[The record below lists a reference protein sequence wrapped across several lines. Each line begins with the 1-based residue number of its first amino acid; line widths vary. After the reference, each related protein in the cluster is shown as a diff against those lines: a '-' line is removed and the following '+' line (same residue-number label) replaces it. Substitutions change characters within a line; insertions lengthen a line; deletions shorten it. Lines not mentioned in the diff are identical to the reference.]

1 MLSGWLRACALVV
14 IGLVSVT
21 TLADEKN
28 KTAIVVGAGLAGL
41 TAAYELQA
49 KGWQVTVL
57 EARPSLGGRS
67 GLATSEWIGNA
78 KTQPVLNRYLDSF
91 KIQSV
96 AAPEFVRTPSYLI
109 DGAYFTQA
117 ELALKQPATA
127 EAIKRYTETL
137 DNLARSVENPENP
150 AANSTLFALDQINVA
165 NWLDRLSLP
174 PTARQLINQEIRT
187 RYDEPSRLSLLY
199 FAQQSRVHRVADE
212 RDRRAARLPGGSV
225 VLAQA
230 FANQIKTIK
239 TNSPVSAIVQDKTS
253 VTVKA
258 GATSYTADYVVVAV
272 PLRSLS
278 KIQMTPALDA
288 QHLAALKSTNYGWR
302 DQIMLKFKTPVWDSK
317 ARLSGEIFS
326 NTGLGMLWIEPALKG
341 GANVVINLS
350 GDNARIMQA
359 FGDKQLVD
367 QVLIRLH
374 AFYPQARGAYT
385 GYEIRRY
392 SVDPSTGGSYL
403 AYGPGQ
409 ISKFWRM
416 WEKPVQRMTFAGE
429 HTDTLYPG
437 SLEGALR
444 SGQRAAG
451 QVVDLAAGKS
461 FEPVKVVPPAAP
473 GAVKPKSEGNFFSNM
488 FGGSSDK
495 VEEKKPEPAKAA
507 EESKAQEKKG
517 FFSNLFGSDEPE
529 VKPAEKAPEPAP
541 VVAPVPVAPVVA
553 PAVEPAKAAPAKVE
567 PAKKAPAAKPP
578 VKKEAAKKEP
588 VKKAP
593 AKSAEA
599 KKTPA
604 KTEAAKKAPVK
615 PKAETAPAGTAEP
628 KN

>member
-28 KTAIVVGAGLAGL
+28 KTAIVVGAGLSGL

-57 EARPSLGGRS
+57 EARPSPGGRS

-78 KTQPVLNRYLDSF
+78 KSQPVLNRYLDAF
-91 KIQSV
+91 KLQSV
-96 AAPEFVRTPSYLI
+96 PAPEFVRTPSYLI
-109 DGAYFTQA
+109 DGAYFTEA
-117 ELALKQPATA
+117 DLAAKQPATA
-127 EAIKRYTETL
+127 EAIKRYRETL
-137 DNLARSVENPENP
+137 DNLARSIEDPENP
-150 AANSTLFALDQINVA
+150 ASNSTLFALDQINVA

-174 PTARQLINQEIRT
+174 TTARQLINQEIRT

-199 FAQQSRVHRVADE
+199 FAQQSRVHRATDE
-212 RDRRAARLPGGSV
+212 RDRRAARLPGGSA
-225 VLAQA
+225 VLVQA
-230 FANQIKTIK
+230 FARQIKTIK
-239 TNSPVSAIVQDKTS
+239 TNAPVSAIVQDKTG

-258 GATSYTADYVVVAV
+258 GADTYAADYVVMAV
-272 PLRSLS
+272 PLRALA
-278 KIQMTPALDA
+278 KIQLTPALDA
-288 QHLAALKSTNYGWR
+288 QHQAALKSTNYGWR

-392 SVDPSTGGSYL
+392 SVDPTTGGSYL

-409 ISKFWRM
+409 ISKFWRI
-416 WEKPVQRMTFAGE
+416 WEKPVQRVTFAGE

-461 FEPVKVVPPAAP
+461 FEPVKVVPPAPPA
-473 GAVKPKSEGNFFSNM
+473 
-488 FGGSSDK
+488 
-495 VEEKKPEPAKAA
+495 PAKA
-507 EESKAQEKKG
+507 KG
-517 FFSNLFGSDEPE
+517 NFFSNLFGGSDAQESTPVEPARP
-529 VKPAEKAPEPAP
+529 VEKAPEPTP
-541 VVAPVPVAPVVA
+541 EQAPVPVAPMVA
-553 PAVEPAKAAPAKVE
+553 PAEAAKPAPAKDEAGKAPVKTKE
-567 PAKKAPAAKPP
+567 PAR
-578 VKKEAAKKEP
+578 KEAAKKKEPANKKEP
-588 VKKAP
+588 VKKESGHKAP
-593 AKSAEA
+593 AKSAET
-599 KKTPA
+599 KKTPP
-604 KTEAAKKAPVK
+604 KGETAKKASTK
-615 PKAETAPAGTAEP
+615 PASEVAPAE
-628 KN
+628 KKD